1 MLMFRELTKE
11 ENEIIDKFHW
21 VKGQISNLEIRRLE
35 KEKEIEYHMENKE
48 MDYVPVIVWG
58 LLTLSQAVL
67 VFMDLFFGWWNMG
80 FNLAI
85 MAASLTPFLLLFF
98 GFLFLKSLRKY
109 ILRNSKNPKTM
120 QKAKQKG
127 IENKWWH
134 SAQLNDELKQIN
146 AQLKMLK
153 KELNYLKLEVDK
165 IEKGS

>member
-11 ENEIIDKFHW
+11 ENEIIEKFHRT
-21 VKGQISNLEIRRLE
+21 KGQIADLELQQLE
-35 KEKEIEYHMENKE
+35 KQKAIEYYEDNRE
-48 MDYVPVIVWG
+48 MDYVPVVVWG

-85 MAASLTPFLLLFF
+85 MMASLTPFLLLFF
-98 GFLFLKSLRKY
+98 GFLFIKALRKY
-109 ILRNSKNPKTM
+109 ILRNSKNPKTI
-120 QKAKQKG
+120 QKAKLKG

-134 SAQLNDELKQIN
+134 SAQLNDELKQIQ
-146 AQLKMLK
+146 AQLRMLK

-165 IEKGS
+165 IENES